1 LTIENIQTGSTPP
14 LRGEEITDPAEITGL
29 LAELAEREHLL
40 FCRPNGGG
48 PSFVAK
54 VVSVDAGSARLRV
67 TLDTAE
73 DSGIH
78 LGGTY
83 EILARM
89 ESTDLVFAAFVTQAV
104 PGRTGAW
111 DLSLPSRLQRWRRR
125 QHPRG
130 SCEGLVDV
138 ILCRKDLVPCQ
149 ALKAKLRDISN
160 AGLGMALPHPVDP
173 GVWAGDIIND
183 CVLLINAKPMATC
196 AIEIVYTRPELG
208 TGNLLAGGRFVNL
221 DEVAEKR
228 IAKLIETLD
237 PLWGDASNTTGDQTR

>member
-1 LTIENIQTGSTPP
+1 MTPENPETGSDLPP
-14 LRGEEITDPAEITGL
+14 RGGEITDLSEIAGL
-29 LAELAEREHLL
+29 LAELAECKHLL
-40 FCRPNGGG
+40 FCRPSSGG

-67 TLDTAE
+67 TLDGAE

-83 EILARM
+83 KILARM
-89 ESTDLVFAAFVTQAV
+89 EGADLVFAASVARAV
-104 PGRTGAW
+104 PGQRGAW

-149 ALKAKLRDISN
+149 ALKARLRDISN
-160 AGLGMALPHPVDP
+160 AGLGMALPHLDP
-173 GVWAGDIIND
+173 GVRAGDLLGD

-221 DEVAEKR
+221 DEIAEKR

-237 PLWGDASNTTGDQTR
+237 PLWGDASATTSDQIC

>member
-1 LTIENIQTGSTPP
+1 MTPENPETGSDLPP
-14 LRGEEITDPAEITGL
+14 RGGEITDLSEIAGL
-29 LAELAEREHLL
+29 LAELAERGQVL
-40 FCRPNGGG
+40 FCRPSSGG
-48 PSFVAK
+48 PSFIATVA
-54 VVSVDAGSARLRV
+54 SVDAGNARFRV

-89 ESTDLVFAAFVTQAV
+89 EGADLVFATSVARAV
-104 PGRTGAW
+104 PGQTSVW
-111 DLSLPSRLQRWRRR
+111 DLSIPSRLQPWRRR

-138 ILCRKDLVPCQ
+138 ILCRKDLVTCQ
-149 ALKAKLRDISN
+149 ALKARLRDISN

-173 GVWAGDIIND
+173 GVRAGDILND

-196 AIEIVYTRPELG
+196 AIEIAYTRPELG

-237 PLWGDASNTTGDQTR
+237 PLWGDASSTTGDQTR

>member
-1 LTIENIQTGSTPP
+1 MTPENPETSSALP
-14 LRGEEITDPAEITGL
+14 LRGSEITDPAEIAGL
-29 LAELAEREHLL
+29 LAELSEREQLL
-40 FCRPNGGG
+40 FCRPSGGG

-73 DSGIH
+73 ESGIH
-78 LGGTY
+78 VGGTY

-89 ESTDLVFAAFVTQAV
+89 EGADLVFATSLAQAV
-104 PGRTGAW
+104 PGQPGVW
-111 DLSLPSRLQRWRRR
+111 DLSLPSRLQPWRRR
-125 QHPRG
+125 EHPRG
-130 SCEGLVDV
+130 SCLGLVDV
-138 ILCRKDLVPCQ
+138 ILCRKDAVPCQ
-149 ALKAKLRDISN
+149 ALKARLRDISN

-173 GVWAGDIIND
+173 GVRAGDILSD

-196 AIEIVYTRPELG
+196 AIEIVYTRPELD

-237 PLWGDASNTTGDQTR
+237 PLWGDASNTTGGQTR